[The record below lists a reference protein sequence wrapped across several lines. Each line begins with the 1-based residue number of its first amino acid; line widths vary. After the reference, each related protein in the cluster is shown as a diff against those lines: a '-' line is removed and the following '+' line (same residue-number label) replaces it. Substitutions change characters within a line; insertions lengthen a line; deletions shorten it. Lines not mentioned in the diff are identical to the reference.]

1 MIRDLTDTS
10 TTGISKTLVRL
21 RNEVGAMALGRVLTL
36 VVVVEDTDAGNAI
49 DVANQASRQHPCR
62 IIVVISGDRR
72 GKNRLDAQIRLGGD
86 AGASEIVVLR
96 LYGALANHG
105 PSVVVPLLLPDSPI
119 VAWWPGEAPADVGS
133 DPIGAMAQRRI
144 TDAAEHRNPRLMLKK
159 RAATYRPG
167 DTDLAWTRLT
177 RWRGLLAAAL
187 DQPPYEPIT
196 GAVVSGAPD
205 SPSSDLLAAWL
216 SRRLKVPVHRV
227 STPRGSGISA
237 VRLERRS
244 GPIDLV
250 RPGDAVATLSQTG
263 QPDRRISL
271 PRRELP
277 ECLADELR
285 RLDPDDT
292 YEDALLHG
300 LDKLQPV
307 RLTAAAA
314 ARAGKAPDPAES
326 RRLAARLSRDESAQE
341 ASAMITAP
349 PAPAHSETE
358 QVHAATVRKLA
369 GKRTPR
375 EKQTAKDR
383 KKASAAAASTTGA
396 ATMATKATTAT
407 GKTATGKTATKR
419 TATTAKKSTAKKST
433 AKTTTKKATARN
445 TATRKTAGTRKAAA
459 RKGGARTATS

>member
-36 VVVVEDTDAGNAI
+36 VVVVDDTDAGDAI
-49 DVANQASRQHPCR
+49 EVANQASRQHPCR
-62 IIVVISGDRR
+62 IIVVIPGDRR
-72 GKNRLDAQIRLGGD
+72 GRNRLDAQIRLGGD

-96 LYGALANHG
+96 LYGALASHA
-105 PSVVVPLLLPDSPI
+105 PSVVVPLLLADSPI
-119 VAWWPGEAPADVGS
+119 VAWWPGEAPADVAN

-159 RAATYRPG
+159 RAANYAPG

-205 SPSSDLLAAWL
+205 SPSSELLAAWL
-216 SRRLKVPVHRV
+216 SRRLKVPVRRV
-227 STPRGSGISA
+227 ATPRGSGISS
-237 VRLERRS
+237 VRLERKS
-244 GPIDLV
+244 GPVDLV
-250 RPGDAVATLSQTG
+250 RPGDVVATLSQGG

-271 PRRELP
+271 HRRDLP

-300 LDKLQPV
+300 LQGLAPA

-314 ARAGKAPDPAES
+314 AKSGKAPDPSES
-326 RRLAARLSRDESAQE
+326 RRLAARLGRDESAQE

-349 PAPAHSETE
+349 PAPEHAETE
-358 QVHAATVRKLA
+358 QVRAATVRKLA

-375 EKQTAKDR
+375 EKETADARASNSGTASGSTSGGAEGARRSRTRRRAHVQGSRQANQQGHVQGRRQGSLKVTQR
-383 KKASAAAASTTGA
+383 KAA
-396 ATMATKATTAT
+396 
-407 GKTATGKTATKR
+407 
-419 TATTAKKSTAKKST
+419 
-433 AKTTTKKATARN
+433 TTKKA
-445 TATRKTAGTRKAAA
+445 
-459 RKGGARTATS
+459 SS

>member
-1 MIRDLTDTS
+1 VEDAVIRDLTDTT

-21 RNEVGAMALGRVLTL
+21 RNEVGALALGRVLTL

-49 DVANQASRQHPCR
+49 EVANQASRQHPCR
-62 IIVVISGDRR
+62 IVVVIAGDRR

-119 VAWWPGEAPADVGS
+119 VAWWPGEAPADVGK

-144 TDAAEHRNPRLMLKK
+144 TDVAEHRNPRLMLKK
-159 RAATYRPG
+159 RAASYAPG
-167 DTDLAWTRLT
+167 DTDLAWTRIT

-216 SRRLKVPVHRV
+216 SRRLHVPVHRV
-227 STPRGSGISA
+227 STPRGSGIGS
-237 VRLERRS
+237 VRLERKS

-250 RPGDAVATLSQTG
+250 RPGDVVATLSQTG

-285 RLDPDDT
+285 RLDPDDA

-300 LDKLQPV
+300 LGALQPV

-314 ARAGKAPDPAES
+314 AKAGKAPDPAES
-326 RRLAARLSRDESAQE
+326 RRR
-341 ASAMITAP
+341 AP
-349 PAPAHSETE
+349 PQGPGE
-358 QVHAATVRKLA
+358 
-369 GKRTPR
+369 
-375 EKQTAKDR
+375 
-383 KKASAAAASTTGA
+383 
-396 ATMATKATTAT
+396 
-407 GKTATGKTATKR
+407 
-419 TATTAKKSTAKKST
+419 
-433 AKTTTKKATARN
+433 
-445 TATRKTAGTRKAAA
+445 
-459 RKGGARTATS
+459 